1 LSNSVFFLLNHL
13 QTDPTKIEWQ
23 SCINLPTIAW
33 WTPCIYHETCL
44 NWTLNKSPNVG
55 NICKFHRDLHKQNTC
70 LFWTQKLVPR
80 RFVFRKAS
88 LYFPYKII
96 MDGWFNNMSVIS
108 LWNTCF
114 SNIYTCSKFKPF
126 IFQPPFTAENRKK
139 TIDKVI
145 FLSELE
151 QICTLLK
158 DRAFKI

>member
-1 LSNSVFFLLNHL
+1 
-13 QTDPTKIEWQ
+13 
-23 SCINLPTIAW
+23 
-33 WTPCIYHETCL
+33 
-44 NWTLNKSPNVG
+44 
-55 NICKFHRDLHKQNTC
+55 
-70 LFWTQKLVPR
+70 
-80 RFVFRKAS
+80 
-88 LYFPYKII
+88 

-108 LWNTCF
+108 LWNIYF
-114 SNIYTCSKFKPF
+114 SNINTCSKFKPL